1 MFSTSDAFAVVQGLL
16 GARVAGRM
24 LLSAAG
30 DPLTR
35 TSRPPAGSGSVSAV
49 VPVLGERGRLGPC
62 LEGLAAQG
70 PWLREILVVDGGST
84 DGTQDL
90 ILNHAARDPRIRLID
105 ASPVPA
111 DWNGKAWGLE
121 SGLAASADSEWIVTI
136 DADVR
141 PGPDLIAS
149 LLAHAQQSGLEAFS
163 AAPRLELSGAAE
175 ALVHPSM
182 LTTLV
187 YRFGLP
193 GNAPAEPRAV
203 QADGQ
208 CFFVRRS
215 ALLATAAI
223 AAAHASRCEDV
234 TIARVLAASGVPV
247 GFFEGG
253 ELATVAMYANA
264 AECWRN
270 WPRSL
275 TMRDAFVG
283 PLDLALGLAEIGL
296 VQALPLALTLWLA
309 ARGERNSPLFRVNAA
324 LAALRLGTLAG
335 TRRAYRSTPWTYW
348 LSPVTDLSVTARL
361 IFEVFWPEQTWRGR
375 SLVPE
380 RSA

>member
-1 MFSTSDAFAVVQGLL
+1 
-16 GARVAGRM
+16 
-24 LLSAAG
+24 
-30 DPLTR
+30 
-35 TSRPPAGSGSVSAV
+35 
-49 VPVLGERGRLGPC
+49 
-62 LEGLAAQG
+62 
-70 PWLREILVVDGGST
+70 
-84 DGTQDL
+84 
-90 ILNHAARDPRIRLID
+90 
-105 ASPVPA
+105 
-111 DWNGKAWGLE
+111 
-121 SGLAASADSEWIVTI
+121 
-136 DADVR
+136 
-141 PGPDLIAS
+141 
-149 LLAHAQQSGLEAFS
+149 
-163 AAPRLELSGAAE
+163 
-175 ALVHPSM
+175 
-182 LTTLV
+182 
-187 YRFGLP
+187 
-193 GNAPAEPRAV
+193 
-203 QADGQ
+203 
-208 CFFVRRS
+208 
-215 ALLATAAI
+215 
-223 AAAHASRCEDV
+223 
-234 TIARVLAASGVPV
+234 
-247 GFFEGG
+247 
-253 ELATVAMYANA
+253 MYANA